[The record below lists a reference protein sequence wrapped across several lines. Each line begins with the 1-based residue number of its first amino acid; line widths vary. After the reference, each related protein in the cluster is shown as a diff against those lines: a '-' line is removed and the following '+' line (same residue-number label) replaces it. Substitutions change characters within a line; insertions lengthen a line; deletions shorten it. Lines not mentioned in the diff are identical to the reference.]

1 MAREGVLVNAT
12 LCIDTVEVP
21 GRGKVVDI
29 LGGAAAY
36 FAAAARLF
44 GPVRVL
50 GAVGDDYPDE
60 LWRQLEALGLDL
72 SGVVCRPGRTL
83 RWHGSYH
90 ADLKNRDTLV
100 VHEDLAVE
108 AIPPLP
114 EAWRDTPH
122 VCLGVTQPTNQLALQ
137 RQIPGAKLSVL
148 DTIDLYVM
156 KHRPM
161 LLEAIR
167 GVHGLVINDWEAAR
181 LTGEDNAEQ
190 AARQLLDFGPRFAVV
205 KRGEH
210 GAILAHPGGV
220 WACPAYGVK
229 HVVDPT
235 GAGDSFLG
243 GLLGYMAEQ
252 DAGPDDFELLKH
264 AMLHGSAAASFTIED
279 FSLRRLAVIDRGQLD
294 ERVATLRALL

>member
-1 MAREGVLVNAT
+1 MSNPGVLVNAT

-50 GAVGDDYPDE
+50 GAVGDDYPDD
-60 LWRQLEALGLDL
+60 LWQELEALGLDL
-72 SGVVCRPGRTL
+72 SGVVRRPGQTL

-108 AIPPLP
+108 KIPPVP
-114 EAWRDTPH
+114 EAWRDTRY
-122 VCLGVTQPTNQLALQ
+122 VCCGVTQPTNQLALQ
-137 RQIPGAKLSVL
+137 QQFPGARMTVL

-156 KHRPM
+156 KHRPK
-161 LLEAIR
+161 LLEAIQN
-167 GVHGLVINDWEAAR
+167 VDGLVINDWEAAR
-181 LTGEDNAEQ
+181 LTGEEDAE
-190 AARQLLDFGPRFAVV
+190 AAAKQLLGFGPKFVVV

-210 GAILAHPGGV
+210 GATLAHPEGV
-220 WACPAYGVK
+220 WHCPVYPVDQL
-229 HVVDPT
+229 VDPT

-243 GLLGYMAEQ
+243 GLLGYMAERG
-252 DAGPDDFELLKH
+252 AGPDDFAAIQQ

-279 FSLRRLAVIDRGQLD
+279 FSLHRLAAVSREQIDQ
-294 ERVATLRALL
+294 RVADIQP

>member
-1 MAREGVLVNAT
+1 MANIGVLVNAT

-21 GRGKVVDI
+21 GRGKVTDI

-60 LWRQLEALGLDL
+60 LWQQLEALGLDL
-72 SGVVCRPGRTL
+72 SGVVRRPGQTL

-114 EAWRDTPH
+114 DAWRDTRH

-137 RQIPGAKLSVL
+137 QQFPAAKLTVL

-156 KHRPM
+156 KHRPK

-167 GVHGLVINDWEAAR
+167 GVHGLIINDWEAAR
-181 LTGEDNAEQ
+181 LTGEENAER
-190 AARQLLDFGPRFAVV
+190 AAERLLDLGPRFVIV

-210 GAILAHPGGV
+210 GATLAHPQGV
-220 WACPAYGVK
+220 WACPAFPVE

-243 GLLGYMAEQ
+243 GLLGHMAERN
-252 DAGPDDFELLKH
+252 AGPDDFETLQQ
-264 AMLHGSAAASFTIED
+264 AMRYGTAAASFNIED
-279 FSLRRLAVIDRGQLD
+279 FSLRRLAQTSRNELDQRAAGIRG
-294 ERVATLRALL
+294 